1 MNEAALKRA
10 LELAQQAKQ
19 GDNYAPPSETAQL
32 VWEAIPE
39 VAKPFLRPPR
49 GVQNEEGDYVGSI
62 IQVVKGGLGRLHGLP
77 LEMVT
82 SAIFSSVRSLDERS
96 EDEQSENPFLLQ
108 IGGEL
113 IPWDVR
119 RYSSTQ
125 VNGKWQSIPDYSL
138 YIDTTFSDMRKALS
152 SEEPEEIDEDSGP
165 KKSKPNRGRG
175 SAQR

>member
-10 LELAQQAKQ
+10 LELAQQAKR
-19 GDNYAPPSETAQL
+19 GNNYAPPSETALL
-32 VWEAIPE
+32 VWEALPE
-39 VAKPFLRPPR
+39 ITKPFLRPPR
-49 GVQNEEGDYVGSI
+49 GVQDEDGKYIGSI

-96 EDEQSENPFLLQ
+96 EQEQNENPFLLQ
-108 IGGEL
+108 INGEL

-125 VNGKWQSIPDYSL
+125 VNGKWQSVPDYSL

-152 SEEPEEIDEDSGP
+152 SEEPEELNEEGP

>member
-1 MNEAALKRA
+1 MDEATLKRA
-10 LELAQQAKQ
+10 LQLAQQAKQ

-32 VWEAIPE
+32 IWEAIPE

-49 GVQNEEGDYVGSI
+49 GVKDEDGDYIGSI

-82 SAIFSSVRSLDERS
+82 SVIFSSVRALDERS
-96 EDEQSENPFLLQ
+96 EQEQAENPFLLK
-108 IGGEL
+108 IDGEL

-125 VNGKWQSIPDYSL
+125 VQGKWQSIPDYSL
-138 YIDTTFSDMRKALS
+138 YVDTTFSDMRKALS
-152 SEEPEEIDEDSGP
+152 SEEPEEVDDDGP
-165 KKSKPNRGRG
+165 KKSKPQRGRG
-175 SAQR
+175 AQR